1 MQATGVLTLRIT
13 RPVVVLALAL
23 LFPMSWL
30 PARADPSASHGYY
43 TKSQADAG
51 KDVFQRVCAMCH
63 GDRLQGGAGP
73 ALAGKQFLSVSK
85 FQEVTAAYFYHF
97 MSTHMPQTNPGS
109 LTKTQYL
116 NIMAYFL
123 ETNGY
128 AAGSDPLAAND
139 EELKAIKIE
148 PQH

>member
-1 MQATGVLTLRIT
+1 MLTLRMT
-13 RPVVVLALAL
+13 GPFVVLAL
-23 LFPMSWL
+23 LFPISWL
-30 PARADPSASHGYY
+30 HAQADPSASHGYF

-51 KDVFQRVCAMCH
+51 KDVFQKVCALCH
-63 GDRLQGGAGP
+63 GNRLQGGVGP
-73 ALAGKQFLSVSK
+73 ALAGKQFLSVSQ

-97 MSTHMPQTNPGS
+97 MSTHMPLTDPGS

-116 NIMAYFL
+116 DIMAYFL
-123 ETNGY
+123 EINGY
-128 AAGSDPLAAND
+128 AAGSHPLTAND

>member
-1 MQATGVLTLRIT
+1 
-13 RPVVVLALAL
+13 VLALAI

-30 PARADPSASHGYY
+30 DAQADPSASRGYY

-51 KDVFQRVCAMCH
+51 KDVFQKVCAVCH
-63 GDRLQGGAGP
+63 GNRLQGGAGP
-73 ALAGKQFLSVSK
+73 ALAGQQFLSVSQ

-97 MSTHMPQTNPGS
+97 MSTHMPLTDPGS

-116 NIMAYFL
+116 DIMAYFL
-123 ETNGY
+123 EINGY
-128 AAGSDPLAAND
+128 AAGSHPLTAND
-139 EELKAIKIE
+139 AELKAIKIG

>member
-1 MQATGVLTLRIT
+1 MPTLRIT
-13 RPVVVLALAL
+13 GPVVVLALAL

-30 PARADPSASHGYY
+30 AAQVDPPASHGYY

-63 GDRLQGGAGP
+63 GNQLQGGAGP
-73 ALAGKQFLSVSK
+73 ALAGKQFLTVSQ
-85 FQEVTAAYFYHF
+85 FQEITAAYFYHF
-97 MSTHMPQTNPGS
+97 MSTHMPLTDPGS

-116 NIMAYFL
+116 DIMAYFL
-123 ETNGY
+123 EINGY
-128 AAGSDPLAAND
+128 AAGSHTLTAND